1 LAYKKLDTPIG
12 NQGIVPI
19 ADVAYSGNQAIAA
32 APLQK
37 AITKARA
44 LPICEFILWEGYI
57 VTNVKLPHRRQ
68 FLHLAAGAAV
78 LPAVSR
84 VARAQAYPTRPVRIV
99 VGFAPGG
106 TTDIIARLVAQ
117 WLSER
122 LGQQF
127 IVENRP
133 GANAS
138 IATET
143 VVRAAPDGYTLLMC
157 VPEHALNPSLYKL
170 NYDFRRD
177 MTMIGSLVRSPLV
190 LEVHPTLPATNV
202 PEFIGYLKANRGK
215 VTMASFGAGS
225 LSHVAGEL
233 FKMAAGVEAVH
244 VPYRGSAPMLS
255 DLIGGQVHSA
265 FDNLPAS
272 IEHIKA
278 GRLRPLAVATATR
291 SEVLPTVPTMVDF
304 VPGFEASATTGM
316 GAPAGT
322 PVDIINKL
330 NSEINAGVSD
340 PRMRARIA
348 ELGAAPQ
355 IGSPS
360 DYAKFIDDETDKWSK
375 VIRSANI
382 KAE

>member
-1 LAYKKLDTPIG
+1 
-12 NQGIVPI
+12 
-19 ADVAYSGNQAIAA
+19 
-32 APLQK
+32 
-37 AITKARA
+37 
-44 LPICEFILWEGYI
+44 LPTCKFILREGHI
-57 VTNVKLPHRRQ
+57 VTNVKFPHRRQ
-68 FLHLAAGAAV
+68 FLHLAAGAVA

-106 TTDIIARLVAQ
+106 TTDTVARLVAQ

-133 GANAS
+133 GANAG

-143 VVRAAPDGYTLLMC
+143 VIRATPDGYTLLMC
-157 VPEHALNPSLYKL
+157 VPEHALNPSLHKL
-170 NYDFRRD
+170 NYDFKRD

-190 LEVHPTLPATNV
+190 LEVHPTVPAANV
-202 PEFIGYLKANRGK
+202 PEFINYLKINRGK

-255 DLIGGQVHSA
+255 DLIGGQVQSA

-278 GRLRPLAVATATR
+278 SRLRPLAVSTATR
-291 SEVLPTVPTMVDF
+291 SEVLPTVPTMADF

-316 GAPAGT
+316 GAPMGT

-340 PRMRARIA
+340 PRMRTRIA
-348 ELGAAPQ
+348 ALGAAAQ

-360 DYAKFIDDETDKWSK
+360 EYTKFIDDETDKWGK

>member
-1 LAYKKLDTPIG
+1 MSTLSGRTAKVRDDPLDGRARGSIFQRKDRKWPRSHRQLAY
-12 NQGIVPI
+12 
-19 ADVAYSGNQAIAA
+19 
-32 APLQK
+32 
-37 AITKARA
+37 
-44 LPICEFILWEGYI
+44 
-57 VTNVKLPHRRQ
+57 
-68 FLHLAAGAAV
+68 
-78 LPAVSR
+78 PA
-84 VARAQAYPTRPVRIV
+84 RPVRIV

-106 TTDIIARLVAQ
+106 TTDVIARLVAQ

-138 IATET
+138 IAAET
-143 VVRAAPDGYTLLMC
+143 VLRAAPDGYTLLMC

-170 NYDFRRD
+170 NYDFSRD
-177 MTMIGSLVRSPLV
+177 VAMIGSLVRSPLV
-190 LEVHPTLPATNV
+190 LEVHPTVPATNV
-202 PEFIGYLKANRGK
+202 PEFINYLKTNRGK

-233 FKMAAGVEAVH
+233 FKIAVGVQAVH
-244 VPYRGSAPMLS
+244 VPYRGSAPMLN
-255 DLIGGQVHSA
+255 DLIGGQVQSA
-265 FDNLPAS
+265 LDNLPAS
-272 IEHIKA
+272 IEHVRA

-291 SEVLPTVPTMVDF
+291 AEVLPTVPTMADF

-322 PVDIINKL
+322 PADIINKL
-330 NSEINAGVSD
+330 NREINAGVSD
-340 PRMRARIA
+340 PRMRVRTA

-360 DYAKFIDDETDKWSK
+360 DYAKFIDGETDEWGK
-375 VIRSANI
+375 VVRDANI
-382 KAE
+382 KPE

>member
-1 LAYKKLDTPIG
+1 
-12 NQGIVPI
+12 
-19 ADVAYSGNQAIAA
+19 
-32 APLQK
+32 
-37 AITKARA
+37 
-44 LPICEFILWEGYI
+44 LPICKFILWEGYI

-68 FLHLAAGAAV
+68 FLHLAAGAAA

-106 TTDIIARLVAQ
+106 TTDIVARLVAQ

-138 IATET
+138 IATES
-143 VVRAAPDGYTLLMC
+143 VIRAAPDGYTLLMC

-170 NYDFRRD
+170 NYDFKRD

-190 LEVHPTLPATNV
+190 LEVHPTVPAANV
-202 PEFIGYLKANRGK
+202 PEFINYLKINRGK

-255 DLIGGQVHSA
+255 DLIGGQVQSA

-291 SEVLPTVPTMVDF
+291 SEVLPTVPTMADF

-360 DYAKFIDDETDKWSK
+360 DYAKFIDDETHKWGK